1 MSISP
6 SNWTDRCIGMCAA
19 ISTGMRIDN
28 VLSEMAEQD
37 CNTRV
42 NVPWTLIG
50 AGRCHR
56 LIYEHEH
63 RNGVQ
68 TTDLYM
74 NMSIEMGCRP
84 QTYIYEIERK
94 NAVQLR
100 EWRAQRKKFSAT
112 DIKLLFAGTAGTCQP
127 QGTGMRIYVCIHM
140 PVTVCRI

>member
-1 MSISP
+1 
-6 SNWTDRCIGMCAA
+6 MCAA
-19 ISTGMRIDN
+19 IFTGMRIDN

-68 TTDLYM
+68 TTDLY
-74 NMSIEMGCRP
+74 I
-84 QTYIYEIERK
+84 
-94 NAVQLR
+94 
-100 EWRAQRKKFSAT
+100 
-112 DIKLLFAGTAGTCQP
+112 
-127 QGTGMRIYVCIHM
+127 
-140 PVTVCRI
+140 